1 MNAEGERAAETA
13 ATGPKWPI
21 RTLCA
26 VVALEALV
34 MVAVTVLLVVE
45 VLTQPALSFSSSIAL
60 IVLAGLAA
68 VLLIALMIG
77 IYLEQRWVRGLTAVW
92 QVLQV
97 PAAITIIRGDMVQP
111 LGWGLAVASLVGLL
125 LIFHP
130 AVGSRLK

>member
-1 MNAEGERAAETA
+1 
-13 ATGPKWPI
+13 
-21 RTLCA
+21 
-26 VVALEALV
+26 

-60 IVLAGLAA
+60 IVLAALAA
-68 VLLIALMIG
+68 VLLIALTIG

-97 PAAITIIRGDMVQP
+97 PAAITIIRGDIVQP